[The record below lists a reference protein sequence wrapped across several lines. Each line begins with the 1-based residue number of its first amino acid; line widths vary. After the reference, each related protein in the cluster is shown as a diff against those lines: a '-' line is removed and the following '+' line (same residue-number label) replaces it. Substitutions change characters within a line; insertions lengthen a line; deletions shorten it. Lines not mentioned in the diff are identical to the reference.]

1 MRIGDSMVAKE
12 LVSIISLRGADK
24 NADIGPSNGGRWNA
38 GVFQRFPCEL
48 QQDAL
53 LRIHLLCFARRDAEN
68 ARVESPEIIQDPGR
82 PGVTLSALLTAR
94 MTESI
99 EGESVRGDLS
109 DRTTPFQEKG
119 PEFRYRLGTRQATSP
134 THDGNFVAQVVNRI
148 HVYTPTPGRGS
159 DPGRPHNPYC
169 PQRDLLAKMA
179 ADKVKRKNAAAR

>member
-1 MRIGDSMVAKE
+1 MRIGDRMVAE
-12 LVSIISLRGADK
+12 EFVSVVSLRGPDK

-38 GVFQRFPCEL
+38 SVFQRFPCQL

-53 LRIHLLCFARRDAEN
+53 LRIHLLCFARRNTED

-82 PGVTLSALLTAR
+82 PGIALSPLLTAR
-94 MTESI
+94 MAESI

-109 DRTTPFQEKG
+109 DRATPFQEKG

-148 HVYTPTPGRGS
+148 HVYTPTPHV
-159 DPGRPHNPYC
+159 DPI
-169 PQRDLLAKMA
+169 LAVPTTYIAHKGIC
-179 ADKVKRKNAAAR
+179 